1 MSLTFS
7 VLGKP
12 GNDNAVF
19 IKIDTGQKIVRIL
32 LDTGANC
39 LHQLNRNEIAQL
51 DHVCFSHF
59 HMDHICGFDTVF
71 RLLYSKP
78 EPVHFWGPKDTIK
91 VVQSRAMG
99 YTWNLVHGS
108 QCQIYVHEIAQGK
121 IRNVTLKLEEGFSV
135 IHEDPSRDFIDNNIF
150 LDENVEIKGTILDH
164 KIDCMAYAISETP
177 KFNFIQSEMEKLGL
191 RPGVWCKELKTDKTG
206 EIQINNQ
213 TYDLNDLKQKL
224 LETTIGKKIGYI
236 TDAIYNEDAKAKLL
250 PILKYADEVVME
262 CAYLD
267 EELSLATKHHHMTVT
282 QVSSFARDAE
292 IKHLNLFHI
301 SDRYVPEIRTQFLR
315 NAREIFPN
323 TDYPEH
329 WGIKP

>member
-19 IKIDTGQKIVRIL
+19 IKIDSGQNITRIL
-32 LDTGANC
+32 LDAGANC
-39 LHQLNRNEIAQL
+39 LYQLSRNEIAQI
-51 DHVCFSHF
+51 DHICFSHF

-91 VVQSRAMG
+91 VIHARAMG
-99 YTWNLVHGS
+99 YTWNLVHGNN
-108 QCQIYVHEIAQGK
+108 CKLFVHEITQNK
-121 IRNVTLKLEEGFSV
+121 IRNISLRLEEGFSI
-135 IHEDPSRDFIDNNIF
+135 IHEEESSVFENNKIF
-150 LDENVEIKGTILDH
+150 LDENIEIKGTILDH
-164 KIDCMAYAISETP
+164 KIECMAYAISETP
-177 KFNFIQSEMEKLGL
+177 KFNFILSEMAKLGL
-191 RPGVWCKELKTDKTG
+191 RPGVWCKTLKSETKGSIKINDQTFDITELKNKILKSSVGKT
-206 EIQINNQ
+206 
-213 TYDLNDLKQKL
+213 L
-224 LETTIGKKIGYI
+224 GYI
-236 TDAIYNEDAKAKLL
+236 TDAIYNDAALAKLL
-250 PILKYADEVVME
+250 PILKNADEVIME

-267 EELSLATKHHHMTVT
+267 DELALATKHHHMTVT

-301 SDRYVPEIRTQFLR
+301 SDRYPPEVRSQFLR

-323 TDYPEH
+323 TDYPNH
-329 WGIKP
+329 WGINP